1 MSLLNRTAM
10 LVTTP
15 PTRPTTRP
23 KKGLTRAMLALLAV
37 VSAPAFAASATS
49 PASASAS
56 YQHERDRCN
65 SAPASQDRASC
76 LREAGAVLAESR
88 RGIAPPVADYAANQV
103 RRCDRLPDADRQA
116 CVARMQGQG
125 TTSGSVGGGGIY
137 RELVT
142 TETAPAASP
151 AK

>member
-10 LVTTP
+10 LVITP
-15 PTRPTTRP
+15 ATRPARRP
-23 KKGLTRAMLALLAV
+23 AHGLTRATLALLAL
-37 VSAPAFAASATS
+37 VSAPAFAASATT
-49 PASASAS
+49 PASAS
-56 YQHERDRCN
+56 YKHERDRCN

-88 RGIAPPVADYAANQV
+88 RGVAPPVADYAANQV
-103 RRCDRLPDADRQA
+103 RRCDRLPDGDRQA

-125 TTSGSVGGGGIY
+125 TTSGSVGAGGIY

-142 TETAPAASP
+142 TETVPAASP